1 MQTRRAG
8 AITTRVPSE
17 DGGSKAMD
25 VEPAPVAVTPPA
37 LASPHTLQKSA
48 PLSVV
53 GHQQANAVASGASSA
68 SEVATG
74 KDQRQ
79 LQAVPLHE
87 VEPGPSEAPKPVEA
101 LRKALC
107 LGAAGPAAPAASV
120 CAGLPWTSA
129 IAAVSSSA
137 SQLLLQ
143 VSDVAAT
150 APCRTPDSPRLTC
163 RIAHV

>member
-79 LQAVPLHE
+79 LQAAALHE
-87 VEPGPSEAPKPVEA
+87 VEPGPSEATEPVEA
-101 LRKALC
+101 PRKALR
-107 LGAAGPAAPAASV
+107 LGAVGPAAQAASV
-120 CAGLPWTSA
+120 RAGLPWARA
-129 IAAVSSSA
+129 IAAVSPSG
-137 SQLLLQ
+137 SQSLLQ
-143 VSDVAAT
+143 VSNATAT
-150 APCRTPDSPRLTC
+150 APCRTPRSPRLACHSTC
-163 RIAHV
+163 G